1 MTTEKKGN
9 GKGKGKVAEAAP
21 AVKKVASMAHGEIQ
35 TKDNP
40 PKVAKGMKAIW
51 HEPCSYKAPNGT
63 LRTVRGHWEVANEPE
78 PKKVEPTK

>member
-1 MTTEKKGN
+1 MTTEKKGAKVVAKETPKVKAEK
-9 GKGKGKVAEAAP
+9 KGSV
-21 AVKKVASMAHGEIQ
+21 MAHGEVQ

-51 HEPCSYKAPNGT
+51 HEAYSYQGKNGMV
-63 LRTVRGHWEVANEPE
+63 TVRGHFEVAKEPE

>member
-1 MTTEKKGN
+1 MTMQKKGAKVETKVEPKEKK
-9 GKGKGKVAEAAP
+9 VS
-21 AVKKVASMAHGEIQ
+21 VMAHGEVQ

-51 HEPCSYKAPNGT
+51 HEAYTYAGKNGKV
-63 LRTVRGHWEVANEPE
+63 TVRGHFEVAKEPE